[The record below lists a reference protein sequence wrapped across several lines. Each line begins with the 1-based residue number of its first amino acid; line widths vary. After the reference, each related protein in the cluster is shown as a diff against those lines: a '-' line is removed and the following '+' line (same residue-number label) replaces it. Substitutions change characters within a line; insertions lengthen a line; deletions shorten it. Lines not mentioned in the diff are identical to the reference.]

1 MRDNEESHTNYFNFQ
16 KVSNKGKIRMLYR
29 KLQKNSATYYINSH
43 QTSIKKDPISKVYSE
58 IQF

>member
-1 MRDNEESHTNYFNFQ
+1 
-16 KVSNKGKIRMLYR
+16 MLYR
-29 KLQKNSATYYINSH
+29 KLQKISATYNINNH